1 MNNTRRKQI
10 NKEIATLDTISLLA
24 EGYNDRFNSKVVD
37 NEEICKVIEAFRDAA
52 EWLSDMS
59 MTIDDLAMEE
69 RECFENLPEP
79 IQMSDRGEAMELAAD
94 NLESARD
101 DIDSLASDV
110 ESLADELE
118 EYDRASEL
126 DIDFMSIVESIESLK
141 ETLEEV
147 ME

>member
-1 MNNTRRKQI
+1 MNNNRRKQI

-24 EGYNDRFNSKVVD
+24 EGYHDKLNGKVVTMED
-37 NEEICKVIEAFRDAA
+37 LSKAVDAFKDAA

-110 ESLADELE
+110 DSLVDELE
-118 EYDRASEL
+118 GYDSEAEL
-126 DIDFMSIVESIESLK
+126 NIDFISIAESIESLK
-141 ETLEEV
+141 DTLEEA